1 MKSIEPFYNSLL
13 KLLKEANIYNKPLMT
28 YAALWSI
35 IVCGLIGFIISMV
48 CLNAGSISSKGIR
61 VVYPYPSVIWVTVLI
76 MFYSFSSLLL
86 IHSKQTLSY
95 MNNGAP
101 LLKCCL
107 KFSNYYWGYYY
118 YFITLFSMLLVLG
131 YFLAYNNGA
140 GLWSILLTLLSVLN
154 IIIHKQFSE
163 SLCPIVIIDD
173 SIDVEHNHTVNT
185 IIDDNT
191 MVDLKTSLTDND
203 ISKENDKK
211 PSSYLTTCGIAVFMC
226 LRVVA
231 FSITGLLLGG
241 AYLQANGYRT
251 FKPQGTFIEI
261 AYANGYKQKILTQC
275 VGTRNPNLPTIWVEV
290 GGGGH
295 SMSDLWGLRDYIQTN
310 YGRRYCSYDMPGTGW
325 SDPAVTLQP
334 LITSQVIQAINE
346 PGPFICLGTMDV
358 IIIITIIIIT
368 ITITILTIIL

>member
-1 MKSIEPFYNSLL
+1 
-13 KLLKEANIYNKPLMT
+13 MT
-28 YAALWSI
+28 YAAIWLI
-35 IVCGLIGFIISMV
+35 FVFGLIGFITSLV
-48 CLNAGSISSKGIR
+48 CLNAGSIPSKGIR
-61 VVYPYPSVIWVTVLI
+61 VVYPYPSVIWVTSLI

-86 IHSKQTLSY
+86 IHSKRTLSY
-95 MNNGAP
+95 MNNGNP

-107 KFSNYYWGYYY
+107 KFSNYYWSYYY
-118 YFITLFSMLLVLG
+118 YNITLFSMLLVLG

-140 GLWSILLTLLSVLN
+140 GLWSILLTMLSILN

-163 SLCPIVIIDD
+163 SLCPIVIDN
-173 SIDVEHNHTVNT
+173 SVDVEHNHTVNK
-185 IIDDNT
+185 IIDDNN
-191 MVDLKTSLTDND
+191 MVDLKVSLTDNG
-203 ISKENDKK
+203 ISKEYDKK
-211 PSSYLTTCGIAVFMC
+211 PSSYYLTTFGIALYCC

-231 FSITGLLLGG
+231 FLITGLLLGG

-251 FKPQGTFIEI
+251 YKPEGTFVVIT
-261 AYANGYKQKILTQC
+261 YPNGYKQKILTQC
-275 VGTRNPNLPTIWVEV
+275 VGTRNPAVPTIWVEV

-358 IIIITIIIIT
+358 ITIIIII